1 MALAPYLAERDFATA
16 LRYIKDG
23 WKAQRAG
30 WNGKDMWIALQMPDE
45 FSKMRR
51 PYIYMCPAD
60 GQLVPWVASQSDLLA
75 EDWII
80 FGQP

>member
-1 MALAPYLAERDFATA
+1 MPLAPQLLEQDFATA
-16 LRYIKDG
+16 LRYIKSG

-30 WNGKDMWIALQMPDE
+30 WNGKDMWIALQTPDE

-51 PYIYMCPAD
+51 PYIYMSPVD

-75 EDWII
+75 DDWII